1 MLFRSKKYSV
11 PGAAVVVV
19 KDGKELVN
27 ASYGYKDLETK
38 EPVTKDTTFPA
49 CSVSK
54 LFTATAIMQL
64 YEQGKIDLTEDIS
77 AYVPQ
82 IKIKNSFDE
91 KITCQQLLTHSGGLD
106 EQSELN
112 GSTLDRSKMKSQQA
126 YFDSHIPTVIH
137 EPGTVS
143 CYSNMGYNILG
154 DIVEEVSGQSYEAY
168 VQQHILTPLQMKQS
182 SVRVED
188 DNMAQGYVGEQG
200 AYEAQPFAY
209 QYTSGSSGI
218 IATSQDM
225 EHFMRMHLTHGSYQG
240 ISVLGEATEK
250 SMQKKQ
256 FANNDVFDGMGYGW
270 IRTSYGGI
278 NVIKHEGALPGYAT
292 TM

>member
-1 MLFRSKKYSV
+1 MRKCNRIVRKVVTGVIMLSCIFTTPVSAEQIQTETQQSDTKRDVTGDEVQDFIDCYFNENMKKYSV

-91 KITCQQLLTHSGGLD
+91 KITCQQLLTHSSGLD

-154 DIVEEVSGQSYEAY
+154 
-168 VQQHILTPLQMKQS
+168 
-182 SVRVED
+182 VR
-188 DNMAQGYVGEQG
+188 A
-200 AYEAQPFAY
+200 A
-209 QYTSGSSGI
+209 
-218 IATSQDM
+218 
-225 EHFMRMHLTHGSYQG
+225 
-240 ISVLGEATEK
+240 K
-250 SMQKKQ
+250 S
-256 FANNDVFDGMGYGW
+256 A
-270 IRTSYGGI
+270 
-278 NVIKHEGALPGYAT
+278 
-292 TM
+292 